1 MEFLNPCWFSLINI
15 FSLEPT
21 DEEIAMQAASL
32 STRLLSCE
40 AIAQNNKSKAYDTI
54 AQSATTSKSNF
65 FITVEKSFLDDE
77 KPVLFA
83 DCNADTNTECKTDF
97 AACWVTLGRGPLFVE
112 KTSVGYIDHISK
124 SLPERL
130 KICQAVVREAR
141 RQNTDPFLAIAV
153 AFHESKFTNTKSPQN
168 AQGPLG
174 VMMRYHCDQKDKTL
188 CDPITVGVQ
197 TLQKYIDL
205 NQGDWCT
212 PLAKFNAGECGRCDT
227 PNASDVPAQCRDKDG
242 VPKWNLF
249 KRSHTYANEVYGLYE
264 ELCATFN
271 ECHTC

>member
-21 DEEIAMQAASL
+21 DEEIARQVSTL
-32 STRLLSCE
+32 SERLNSCE
-40 AIAQNNKSKAYDTI
+40 TNAQKNKTKAYDII
-54 AQSATTSKSNF
+54 AQSATSRKSNF
-65 FITVEKSFLDDE
+65 FITVEKSVLGDDT
-77 KPVLFA
+77 PVLFA
-83 DCNADTNTECKTDF
+83 DCNAETNSECKTDF
-97 AACWVTLGRGPLFVE
+97 AACWITLGPLFVD
-112 KTSVGYIDHISK
+112 KTSVGYIDHVSK

-130 KICQAVVREAR
+130 KICQDVVREAR

-153 AFHESKFTNTKSPQN
+153 AFHESKFTKTTSPQN
-168 AQGPLG
+168 AQGPMG
-174 VMMRYHCDQKDKTL
+174 VMMRYHCNQKDKTL
-188 CDPITVGVQ
+188 CDPIVVGVQ

-205 NQGDWCT
+205 NQEDWCT

-227 PNASDVPAQCRDKDG
+227 PKASDVPDQCRDENGD
-242 VPKWNLF
+242 PKWSLF
-249 KRSHTYANEVYGLYE
+249 KRSRDYANQVYGLYE